1 MINEREILDEI
12 QQIMKKTE
20 LLANPL
26 YNDAG
31 GSTFWSDIHN
41 SLRKIEI
48 KLKEEFYKLN

>member
-26 YNDAG
+26 YMDAG
-31 GSTFWSDIHN
+31 SSIFWSDIHN